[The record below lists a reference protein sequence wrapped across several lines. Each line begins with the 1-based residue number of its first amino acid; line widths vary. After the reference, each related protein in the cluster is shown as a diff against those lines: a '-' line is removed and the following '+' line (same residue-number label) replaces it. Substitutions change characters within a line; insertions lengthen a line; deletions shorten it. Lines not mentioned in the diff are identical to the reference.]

1 MGGGGEN
8 GGPQF
13 FFDRATWKGGLER
26 SKGALVGGVFLIKV
40 RNFHL
45 PYFGIMFEGGGGGWF
60 LNFFL
65 KNRMGYP
72 KNMNGITFRF
82 RFFFM
87 GSGTGLRMFCHHR

>member
-1 MGGGGEN
+1 MEALN
-8 GGPQF
+8 F
-13 FFDRATWKGGLER
+13 FLIEQPGR
-26 SKGALVGGVFLIKV
+26 GALKGQEERWWGGVFLIKV

-45 PYFGIMFEGGGGGWF
+45 PYFGIMFEGGGGGGGWF